1 MHFEVL
7 KKRSQFLEM
16 RQKGEVFPSPSF
28 LVSVSKGGEGV
39 KVGYIVTKKLGNAVI
54 RNKSKRRMRAV
65 IDKLIRLNDN
75 FLLPK
80 DETGL
85 TLVLI
90 GRKFSLDRP
99 FEKMLQETKQI
110 LEKQGCTF

>member
-1 MHFEVL
+1 MQFESL

-28 LVSVSKGGEGV
+28 LVSMHKGGNGV
-39 KVGYIVTKKLGNAVI
+39 KVGYIVTKKLGNAVV

-65 IDKLIRLNDN
+65 IDNLIRLNDN
-75 FLLPK
+75 FLPPK
-80 DETGL
+80 DDTGL

-90 GRKFSLDRP
+90 GRKFSIGRS
-99 FEKMLQETKQI
+99 FEKMVKETKEI
-110 LEKQGCTF
+110 LEEQGCTF